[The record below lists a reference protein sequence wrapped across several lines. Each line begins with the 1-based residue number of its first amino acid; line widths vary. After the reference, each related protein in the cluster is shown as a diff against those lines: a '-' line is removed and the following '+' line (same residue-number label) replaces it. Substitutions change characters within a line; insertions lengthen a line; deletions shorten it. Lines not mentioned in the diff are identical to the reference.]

1 MREIT
6 PGLARAAAQQHGIV
20 SMEQAV
26 ADGAGRDAVR
36 DDVLRGR
43 ALRAHRGVYL
53 VPDINVVDDFQRERA
68 ALIHLGPSAHL
79 VLESAVR
86 LHGIQGPIG
95 SRSPQLAVPPG
106 LEKRQRS
113 GIELH
118 FWKVPHD
125 DLVVVDEILATSVRQ
140 TLADCARLLPRLQA
154 VACLDSALN
163 LGLISLPE
171 VLDLR
176 GRMSRKRQCVAGRQ
190 RLLEARV
197 GAQSPL
203 ETRVRL
209 RASDAGFEP
218 DALQVPIRSVSSVL
232 LGYGDMGYEL
242 PDGSWLIVEADG
254 LRYHDQ
260 PDALLHDRRRQN
272 AFLNAR
278 VASIV
283 RFTWED
289 TSHDAYIPSV
299 LRAALGKAGWRPKT
313 RRP

>member
-1 MREIT
+1 
-6 PGLARAAAQQHGIV
+6 
-20 SMEQAV
+20 MEQAV
-26 ADGAGRDAVR
+26 SGGAGRDAVR

-43 ALRAHRGVYL
+43 ATRAHRGVYL
-53 VPDINVVDDFQRERA
+53 VPGFDAADEFQRERA
-68 ALIHLGPSAHL
+68 ALLHLGPGAYL
-79 VLESAVR
+79 VLASAAS
-86 LHGIQGPIG
+86 LHGMLGPVG
-95 SRSPQLAVPPG
+95 ARAPQLAVPPG

-118 FWKVPHD
+118 FWNIPHGE
-125 DLVVVDEILATSVRQ
+125 LVVVDEMLATSVKQ
-140 TLADCARLLPRLQA
+140 TLADCARLLPRMQA
-154 VACLDSALN
+154 VSCLDSALH
-163 LGLISLPE
+163 LGLISMQEL
-171 VLDLR
+171 LDLR
-176 GRMSRKRQCVAGRQ
+176 GLMSRKRQCVAGRQ
-190 RLLEARV
+190 RLLEARL

-209 RASDAGFEP
+209 RASDAGFAP
-218 DALQVPIRSVSSVL
+218 DALQVPIRSASSVL

-283 RFTWED
+283 RFTWDD
-289 TSHDAYIPSV
+289 TAHDAYIPSV
-299 LRAALGKAGWRPKT
+299 LAAALGKAGWRPK
-313 RRP
+313 RSRP

>member
-1 MREIT
+1 MTEHLPSSAPMTLDELMRNGIT
-6 PGLARAAAQQHGIV
+6 SAQRRRDV
-20 SMEQAV
+20 R
-26 ADGAGRDAVR
+26 AGR
-36 DDVLRGR
+36 LTR
-43 ALRAHRGVYL
+43 AFRGVYG
-53 VPDINVVDDFQRERA
+53 VPDVDDV
-68 ALIHLGPSAHL
+68 ALDQLRSAHAHLGAESIAVLRSAL
-79 VLESAVR
+79 R
-86 LHGIQGPIG
+86 LHGIDGVMGTHI
-95 SRSPQLAVPPG
+95 PQLAMPPG
-106 LEKRQRS
+106 LEKHQRR
-113 GIELH
+113 GVDIH
-118 FWKVPHD
+118 FWK
-125 DLVVVDEILATSVRQ
+125 LATDEVCIAGGLPTTTVAR
-140 TLADCARLLPRLQA
+140 TLADCARLLPRMQA
-154 VACLDSALN
+154 VACLDSALH
-163 LGLISLPE
+163 LGLITMQE

-176 GRMSRKRQCVAGRQ
+176 GLMSRKRQCVAGRQ

-209 RASDAGFEP
+209 RASDAGLEP

-242 PDGSWLIVEADG
+242 TDGSWLIVEADG

-278 VASIV
+278 VASVV

-289 TSHDAYIPSV
+289 TAHDAYIPSV
-299 LRAALGKAGWRPKT
+299 LRAALDKAGWRPRR

>member
-1 MREIT
+1 MTEPMPF
-6 PGLARAAAQQHGIV
+6 PGPATLDELLSAGLTSAQRRR
-20 SMEQAV
+20 
-26 ADGAGRDAVR
+26 DCRAGRMTR
-36 DDVLRGR
+36 TF
-43 ALRAHRGVYL
+43 RGVYGS
-53 VPDINVVDDFQRERA
+53 PNVVDVELHQLLSA
-68 ALIHLGPSAHL
+68 HAHLGPESTAVLRSAL
-79 VLESAVR
+79 R
-86 LHGIQGPIG
+86 LHKIDGVMGEHV
-95 SRSPQLAVPPG
+95 PQLAMPPG
-106 LEKRQRS
+106 LEKHQRA
-113 GIELH
+113 GVDIH
-118 FWKVPHD
+118 FWKLSTDEVCVVGGVP
-125 DLVVVDEILATSVRQ
+125 ATTVAR
-140 TLADCARLLPRLQA
+140 TLADSARLLPRMQA
-154 VACLDSALN
+154 VSCLDSALN
-163 LGLISLPE
+163 LGLISIQEL
-171 VLDLR
+171 LDLR
-176 GRMSRKRQCVAGRQ
+176 GRMSRKRQCVAGRL

-209 RASDAGFEP
+209 RASDAGLEP

-283 RFTWED
+283 RFTWD
-289 TSHDAYIPSV
+289 DATHDAYIPSV
-299 LRAALGKAGWRPKT
+299 LGAALSKAGWRRQA